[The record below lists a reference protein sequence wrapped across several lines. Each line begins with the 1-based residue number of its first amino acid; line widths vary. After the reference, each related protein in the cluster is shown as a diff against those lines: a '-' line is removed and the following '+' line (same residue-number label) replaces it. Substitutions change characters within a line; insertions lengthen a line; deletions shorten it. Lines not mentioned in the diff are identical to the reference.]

1 MMNPAIPQDTQ
12 TTSID
17 DHNWKSDFHIWL
29 PLLIWTWV
37 LAIVFRD
44 RFISDWD
51 GFDYAAN
58 VINNVPTALGLGR
71 ALFLA
76 YNQMLWKMAHRWF
89 DLPPEQSYLVLKYG
103 VIAMSGPTVVG
114 VYALYKEITATRLA
128 ACFGTLMVVFSPLFI
143 IYSGRGM
150 SEIPGLLMLAWSLWW
165 MIRSLRIKR
174 MGGYFAAVAI
184 FGLSANM
191 REFAPF
197 YLPIVPLAAII
208 YGISWKRWL
217 PATIFAVLAMLAGA
231 IFWSLYWPEYYIPAV
246 RNWLQL
252 SALESEKNPVTLGN
266 LRFMVEYGF
275 RCSAA
280 AFVIAPFALIEG
292 CRQFLKNS
300 PRRVLFLLGLL
311 GLTADLALSRTHYLS
326 YSPRYLLTG
335 LIGLAA
341 ISGWFLAELITRF
354 RGWKAAIPAL
364 VAIGLTVANLI
375 TFYPYFQKDVL
386 AAQVARE
393 YLAKIT
399 DLPDDA
405 VFIVGAHTP
414 LVNFYRRSGARKL
427 WKVIPAGAGWPDD
440 KLDREINDYLSRG
453 IPVFVDFDENLWNPG
468 QINSREAAGLQMI
481 KRVYQLDLVRNPSLY
496 RISRS
501 G

>member
-1 MMNPAIPQDTQ
+1 MMNPTVSYKDQSTL
-12 TTSID
+12 TS
-17 DHNWKSDFHIWL
+17 DHNWKGDYQIWL
-29 PLLIWTWV
+29 PLLLASWA
-37 LAIVFRD
+37 LAIVFQD
-44 RFISDWD
+44 RFVSDWD
-51 GFDYAAN
+51 GFDYAAYA
-58 VINNVPTALGLGR
+58 IANVPTALGLGR

-76 YNQMLWKMAHRWF
+76 YNHLIWEMAHRWL
-89 DLPPEQSYLVLKYG
+89 DLPPEQSYLVLRYG
-103 VIAMSGPTVVG
+103 VIVMSGPAIVG
-114 VYALYKEITATRLA
+114 VYALYKELTASRLA
-128 ACFGTLMVVFSPLFI
+128 ACCGTLMVVFSPLFI

-150 SEIPGLLMLAWSLWW
+150 SEIPGFLMLGWSLWW
-165 MIRSLRIKR
+165 MIRSLRLNQT
-174 MGGYFAAVAI
+174 GGYFAAVAL
-184 FGLSANM
+184 FGLSANL

-231 IFWSLYWPEYYIPAV
+231 VFWSLYGPEYYIPAV

-300 PRRVLFLLGLL
+300 PLRVLFLLGFL

-341 ISGWFLAELITRF
+341 ISGWFLAELITRY
-354 RGWKAAIPAL
+354 RGWKAAVPAAI
-364 VAIGLTVANLI
+364 AIGLTVANLI
-375 TFYPYFQKDVL
+375 TFYPYFHKDVL

-399 DLPDDA
+399 DLPDEA

-414 LVNFYRRSGARKL
+414 LVNFYCKSGARKF

-440 KLDREINDYLSRG
+440 KLDQVIDAYLAEG
-453 IPVFVDFDENLWNPG
+453 IPVYVDFDENLWNPG
-468 QINSREAAGLQMI
+468 SINSREAAGLQMI
-481 KRVYQLDLVRNPSLY
+481 KRVYQLDLVRSPSLY
-496 RISRS
+496 RISRP

>member
-1 MMNPAIPQDTQ
+1 
-12 TTSID
+12 
-17 DHNWKSDFHIWL
+17 
-29 PLLIWTWV
+29 
-37 LAIVFRD
+37 
-44 RFISDWD
+44 
-51 GFDYAAN
+51 
-58 VINNVPTALGLGR
+58 
-71 ALFLA
+71 
-76 YNQMLWKMAHRWF
+76 
-89 DLPPEQSYLVLKYG
+89 
-103 VIAMSGPTVVG
+103 
-114 VYALYKEITATRLA
+114 
-128 ACFGTLMVVFSPLFI
+128 MVVFSPLFI

-165 MIRSLRIKR
+165 MIRSLRLKR

-217 PATIFAVLAMLAGA
+217 PATIFAVLAMLTGA

-246 RNWLQL
+246 RTWLQL

-292 CRQFLKNS
+292 GRQFLKNS

-341 ISGWFLAELITRF
+341 ISGWFLAELITRY
-354 RGWKAAIPAL
+354 RGSKAAIPA
-364 VAIGLTVANLI
+364 VIAIGLTVANLI
-375 TFYPYFQKDVL
+375 TFYPYFHKDVL
-386 AAQVARE
+386 AAQAARE
-393 YLAKIT
+393 FLAKIT
-399 DLPDDA
+399 DLPEDA

-414 LVNFYRRSGARKL
+414 LVNFYRISGARKF
-427 WKVIPAGAGWPDD
+427 WNVIPVGAGWPDD
-440 KLDREINDYLSRG
+440 KLDQVIDSYLAEG
-453 IPVFVDFDENLWNPG
+453 VPVFVDFDENLWNPG
-468 QINSREAAGLQMI
+468 FINSREAAGLQMI
-481 KRVYQLDLVRNPSLY
+481 KRVYQLDLVRGPTLY
-496 RISRS
+496 RISRA